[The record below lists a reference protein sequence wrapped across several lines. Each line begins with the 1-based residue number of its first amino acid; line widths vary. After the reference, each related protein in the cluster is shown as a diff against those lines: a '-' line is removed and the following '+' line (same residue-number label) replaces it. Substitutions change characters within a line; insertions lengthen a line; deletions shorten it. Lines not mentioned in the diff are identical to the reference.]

1 MAQTLCD
8 KLTFCFVIMSVI
20 GYTKSNKSRNEEDFI
35 MLLTKRSGDIIR
47 VLIRFPQ
54 DKPVTTAIISDELH
68 ISSRSIQRELPGVE
82 KWLTSKGFH
91 FVRKRSVGLFLDEP
105 EERRKELLTL
115 LDAADTELPSV
126 DDRRNRQTELLHALL
141 FAREP
146 IKSLTFMDQFGISE
160 GTLTSDLNQIE
171 GWFAKYHLRLVRRQG
186 LGIFLTGSETA
197 RRQAVTSHLKDQKEI
212 PEAEISESVTN
223 SVAQIVSDG
232 ARILHLNLSD
242 NGYLR
247 LNIYLAYSVCRIRQG
262 ECITAEEAVFEDL
275 TMEPEFAVAEYLMQQ
290 LRQTFRLPI
299 IESETRYLAIFL
311 TGIRIWSA
319 DRRDL
324 TSKRDFDAHQ
334 ITLALIRNVSSV
346 LDIDFDS
353 DTQLAKELGLHIQ
366 PAIGRIRAGIPIENP
381 LLEDIQTRYD
391 EVYQACTA
399 GCISLSA
406 SYGLPSFP
414 PSEVGFISIYFSMA
428 LDRRAKLA
436 RRISV
441 IIVCPTGI
449 GSSRLLAENLQKAY
463 PDLDIHG
470 TMSAFHIDLDK
481 LAEEGIDLII
491 STVKLNT
498 NYRNIYVSPLLNRQ
512 DRMLLDSK
520 FQLILSQKK
529 DRKPRPA
536 KSVPQTDFT
545 RKDVHFVSR
554 TGAEIE
560 YLLDH
565 IRIGRAPVL
574 QNRQEILAHAASLF
588 ADTPEM
594 ESHFFEIM
602 KKRDQIADTY
612 MKPFH
617 ALLLHGKSPDISHPC
632 FGYLH
637 LEPPIY
643 ENARIILGA
652 IVTFIPEDDSDQ
664 VSAPIVSEIIGSL
677 MEHPDL
683 LKALREDDDERFIRL
698 LEISLMKFYKET
710 AAERL
715 KLTASDT

>member
-1 MAQTLCD
+1 MRR
-8 KLTFCFVIMSVI
+8 TFV
-20 GYTKSNKSRNEEDFI
+20 

-54 DKPVTTAIISDELH
+54 DKPITTAIISDELH
-68 ISSRSIQRELPGVE
+68 ISSRSIQRELPTVE
-82 KWLTSKGFH
+82 KWLTAKGFR

-105 EERRKELLTL
+105 DDRRRELLTL
-115 LDAADTELPSV
+115 LDATGTDIPSA
-126 DDRRNRQTELLHALL
+126 DDRHNRQRQLLHALL

-146 IKSLTFMDQFGISE
+146 VKSLTFMDQFGISE

-171 GWFAKYHLRLVRRQG
+171 KWFDKYHLRLVRRQG

-197 RRQAVTSHLKDQKEI
+197 RRQAVTSHLKDQKAI
-212 PEAEISESVTN
+212 PEAEISESITD

-232 ARILHLNLSD
+232 ARTLHLNLSD

-247 LNIYLAYSVCRIRQG
+247 LNIYLSYSVCRIRQG
-262 ECITAEEAVFEDL
+262 EYITSEEAAFEDL
-275 TMEPEFAVAEYLMQQ
+275 TMEPEFAVAEYLMQK

-319 DRRDL
+319 EQRDL
-324 TSKRDFDAHQ
+324 TSKRDFDVHQ
-334 ITLALIRNVSSV
+334 ITLALIQNVSDI
-346 LDIDFDS
+346 LHIDFGNDP
-353 DTQLAKELGLHIQ
+353 QLARELGMHIQ

-381 LLEDIQTRYD
+381 LLEEIQNRYD

-399 GCISLSA
+399 GCIALST

-449 GSSRLLAENLQKAY
+449 GSSRLLAENLHKAY

-470 TMSAFHIDLDK
+470 TTSAFHIEPEE
-481 LAEEGIDLII
+481 LAQNGIDLII
-491 STVKLNT
+491 STVRLDT
-498 NYRNIYVSPLLNRQ
+498 TYRYIYVSPLLNRQ

-520 FQLILSQKK
+520 FQLILSQKN
-529 DRKPRPA
+529 DRRPRA
-536 KSVPQTDFT
+536 EKKVPETSFT
-545 RKDVHFVSR
+545 RKDIHFVSR
-554 TGAEIE
+554 TGTEIE

-574 QNRQEILAHAASLF
+574 QERQEILAYAASLF
-588 ADTPEM
+588 SDTPEM
-594 ESHFFEIM
+594 ESHFYEIM

-617 ALLLHGKSPDISHPC
+617 ALLLHGKSPDIMHPC
-632 FGYLH
+632 FGYVH

-652 IVTFIPEDDSDQ
+652 IVTFIPENDPDQ
-664 VSAPIVSEIIGSL
+664 VSAPIVSEIIGAL
-677 MEHPDL
+677 MEQPEL
-683 LKALREDDDERFIRL
+683 LKALREDDDERFTLL
-698 LEISLMKFYKET
+698 LETSLMKFYRET
-710 AAERL
+710 AADRL
-715 KLTASDT
+715 KLSAQNK

>member
-1 MAQTLCD
+1 MRR
-8 KLTFCFVIMSVI
+8 TFV
-20 GYTKSNKSRNEEDFI
+20 

-68 ISSRSIQRELPGVE
+68 ISSRSIQRELPTVE
-82 KWLTSKGFH
+82 KWLTAKGFR

-105 EERRKELLTL
+105 DDRRRELLTL
-115 LDAADTELPSV
+115 LDATGTDIPSA
-126 DDRRNRQTELLHALL
+126 DDRHNRQRQLLHALL

-146 IKSLTFMDQFGISE
+146 VKSLTFMDQFGISE

-171 GWFAKYHLRLVRRQG
+171 KWFDKYHLRLVRRQG

-197 RRQAVTSHLKDQKEI
+197 RRQAVTSHLKDQKAI
-212 PEAEISESVTN
+212 PEAEISESITD

-232 ARILHLNLSD
+232 ARTLHLNLSD

-247 LNIYLAYSVCRIRQG
+247 LNIYLSYSVCRIRQG
-262 ECITAEEAVFEDL
+262 EYITSEEAAFEDL
-275 TMEPEFAVAEYLMQQ
+275 TMEPEFAVAEYLMQK

-319 DRRDL
+319 DQRDL
-324 TSKRDFDAHQ
+324 TSKRDFDVHQ
-334 ITLALIRNVSSV
+334 ITLALIQNVSDI
-346 LDIDFDS
+346 LDIDFGS
-353 DTQLAKELGLHIQ
+353 DPQLARELGMHIQ

-381 LLEDIQTRYD
+381 LLEEIQNRYD

-399 GCISLSA
+399 GCIALST

-449 GSSRLLAENLQKAY
+449 GSSRLLAENLHKAY

-470 TMSAFHIDLDK
+470 TTSAFHIEPEE
-481 LAEEGIDLII
+481 LAQNGIDLII
-491 STVKLNT
+491 STVRLDT
-498 NYRNIYVSPLLNRQ
+498 TYRYIYVSPLLNRQ

-520 FQLILSQKK
+520 FQLILSQKN
-529 DRKPRPA
+529 DRRPRA
-536 KSVPQTDFT
+536 EKKVPETSFT
-545 RKDVHFVSR
+545 RKDIHFVSR

-574 QNRQEILAHAASLF
+574 QKRQEILAYAASLF
-588 ADTPEM
+588 SDTPEM
-594 ESHFFEIM
+594 ESHFYEIM

-617 ALLLHGKSPDISHPC
+617 ALLLHGKSPDITHPC
-632 FGYLH
+632 FGYVH

-652 IVTFIPEDDSDQ
+652 IVTFIPENDPDQ
-664 VSAPIVSEIIGSL
+664 VSAPIVSEIIGAL
-677 MEHPDL
+677 MEQPEL
-683 LKALREDDDERFIRL
+683 LKALREDDDERFTPL
-698 LEISLMKFYKET
+698 LETSLMKFYKET
-710 AAERL
+710 AADRL
-715 KLTASDT
+715 KLSAHDK